1 MPIKILDSDDK
12 YTFGSE
18 LHTSS
23 AAGHLY
29 GSRECMINFSMHSP
43 ADIEQPQFKS
53 QRHAWLQSVR
63 TRPKSIRDT
72 GEMKKERSEMDTGA
86 ARSPKD
92 TTKEEN
98 SI

>member
-29 GSRECMINFSMHSP
+29 GSREGMIDVPMHSP
-43 ADIEQPQFKS
+43 AHIEQTQFKS
-53 QRHAWLQSVR
+53 QRHAWLQRALGQS
-63 TRPKSIRDT
+63 
-72 GEMKKERSEMDTGA
+72 A
-86 ARSPKD
+86 LQYHA
-92 TTKEEN
+92 
-98 SI
+98 